1 VTTSPDS
8 ASSGKAH
15 HGELRHPRAHR
26 HGGANWAEAQA
37 AKAGKSKQQWLDDTC
52 REWGIPSGR
61 WATMEEV
68 SDLVVFLASDRASYI
83 NGAQIA
89 VDGGYSINI
98 RA

>member
-1 VTTSPDS
+1 M
-8 ASSGKAH
+8 A
-15 HGELRHPRAHR
+15 
-26 HGGANWAEAQA
+26 
-37 AKAGKSKQQWLDDTC
+37 KQQSVSTEEFLAGFC
-52 REWGIPSGR
+52 KRMGILSGR

-68 SDLVVFLASDRASYI
+68 ADTVLFLASDRASYY